1 MMKKLILTSILFLT
15 FSSYNFLNANAS
27 INYKKIQ
34 DPALCFEA
42 SADAA
47 DAWGVIFG
55 NTDQEYLHK
64 VFFWFYDACVG
75 NDQY

>member
-1 MMKKLILTSILFLT
+1 MKKLFSTFIFFLVL
-15 FSSYNFLNANAS
+15 SSNHYLNANTYD
-27 INYKKIQ
+27 NYKITQ

-55 NTDQEYLHK
+55 NTDQEYLHE